1 MLSLSLQLAP
11 KERPVE
17 SLKMSKSKKN
27 NLRKK
32 AKRQQQL
39 MEIQMQQIQLAP
51 KERPVESLKM
61 SKGKK
66 RNLRKK
72 AKRQQQLM
80 EIQSS
85 KYS

>member
-1 MLSLSLQLAP
+1 M
-11 KERPVE
+11 
-17 SLKMSKSKKN
+17 
-27 NLRKK
+27 RKK

-61 SKGKK
+61 SKNKK
-66 RNLRKK
+66 YKLKKK

-80 EIQSS
+80 EIQMQQIQEVEVE
-85 KYS
+85 KVLAKTL